1 MRMYILLAVLSL
13 LVKESLLLKIVRV
26 SVPTYRVRGQPAQFE
41 CDYELGEDNLYSVK
55 WYRDNEEF
63 YRYMPKFDPPKHAY
77 KLEGIKV
84 DLQKSD
90 DRRVILHQVTLK
102 SSGLYRCEVSAEA
115 PSFASAA
122 GEGRMEVIYLPRE
135 GPRITGNEQENRR
148 GDSLFLNCTSG
159 RSYPAAVLSWDI
171 DGEKVTDPLLLVE
184 YPPTQHAHGLL
195 STALGL
201 RVPVGRTMQ
210 VRCTARVAPAW
221 REGSEAVVGNSQLA
235 DSKEAMLLGIGED
248 SIFLRSSS
256 EAPALSVTLLTLSLT
271 LFFRPLIQS
280 ET

>member
-1 MRMYILLAVLSL
+1 MFVLAVLSL
-13 LVKESLLLKIVRV
+13 LIQESLPLRMVRV
-26 SVPTYRVRGQPAQFE
+26 SVPAYRVRGQPAQLD
-41 CDYELGEDNLYSVK
+41 CDYDLGDDALYSVK

-77 KLEGIKV
+77 KIEGVKV
-84 DLQKSD
+84 DVAKSD
-90 DRRVILHQVTLK
+90 DRKVILHQVMLK
-102 SSGLYRCEVSAEA
+102 TSGLYRCEVSAEA
-115 PSFASAA
+115 PSFSSAA
-122 GEGRMEVIYLPRE
+122 GEGKFEVIYLPRE

-171 DGEKVTDPLLLVE
+171 DGEKVTDPELLVE
-184 YPPTQHAHGLL
+184 YPPTLHAHGLM
-195 STALGL
+195 SSALGL

-235 DSKEAMLLGIGED
+235 DSKEAMLLVK
-248 SIFLRSSS
+248 SSS
-256 EAPALSVTLLTLSLT
+256 EVPSSSVILLTLALG
-271 LFFRPLIQS
+271 LLIAPTTAQS
-280 ET
+280 GT

>member
-1 MRMYILLAVLSL
+1 MKRMFVLLAVLSL
-13 LVKESLLLKIVRV
+13 LIKESLLLRIVRV
-26 SVPTYRVRGQPAQFE
+26 SIPSHRLRGQPAQLD
-41 CDYELGEDNLYSVK
+41 CDYELGDDTLYSVK

-63 YRYMPKFDPPKHAY
+63 YRFMPKYDPPKHSY

-84 DLQKSD
+84 DLSKSD
-90 DRRVILHQVTLK
+90 DKKVVLHPVTLK

-122 GEGRMEVIYLPRE
+122 GESKMEVIYLPRE

-159 RSYPAAVLSWDI
+159 RSYPATVLSWDI
-171 DGEKVTDPLLLVE
+171 DGEKVTDPKLLVE
-184 YPPTQHAHGLL
+184 YPPIQHAHGLL

-201 RVPVGRTMQ
+201 RVPTGRTMQ
-210 VRCTARVAPAW
+210 VRCTARVALAW

-235 DSKEAMLLGIGED
+235 DSKEAMLLV
-248 SIFLRSSS
+248 RSSS
-256 EAPALSVTLLTLSLT
+256 AVSTLSILLLTLSV
-271 LFFRPLIQS
+271 FRVFSSIVITQ
-280 ET
+280 T

>member
-1 MRMYILLAVLSL
+1 MRMYILLAVISL
-13 LVKESLLLKIVRV
+13 LIKESLLLRIVRV
-26 SVPTYRVRGQPAQFE
+26 HVPSYRVRGQPAQLE
-41 CDYELGEDNLYSVK
+41 CDYELGTDTLYSVK

-63 YRYMPKFDPPKHAY
+63 YKFMPQYDPPNRAY

-90 DRRVILHQVTLK
+90 DRKVTLHQVTLK

-135 GPRITGNEQENRR
+135 GPKITGNQQENRK
-148 GDSLFLNCTSG
+148 GDYLFLNCTSG
-159 RSYPAAVLSWDI
+159 KSYPAAVLSWDI
-171 DGEKVTDPLLLVE
+171 DGEKVTDPSLLVE
-184 YPPTQHAHGLL
+184 YPPTQYAHGLL
-195 STALGL
+195 SAALGL
-201 RVPVGRTMQ
+201 RVPMGRSME

-221 REGSEAVVGNSQLA
+221 REGSEFVVGNSQLA
-235 DSKEAMLLGIGED
+235 DSKQAMLIV
-248 SIFLRSSS
+248 RSGVGTS
-256 EAPALSVTLLTLSLT
+256 ALSVMLLTLSLV
-271 LFFRPLIQS
+271 LFLKSLTQS

>member
-1 MRMYILLAVLSL
+1 MRMYVLLAVLSL
-13 LVKESLLLKIVRV
+13 LIKESLLLRIVRV
-26 SVPTYRVRGQPAQFE
+26 SVPTYRVRGQTAQLE
-41 CDYELGEDNLYSVK
+41 CEYELGTHTLYSVK

-63 YRYMPKFDPPKHAY
+63 YRYLPKYDPPKHAY

-84 DLQKSD
+84 DLPKSD
-90 DRRVILHQVTLK
+90 DRRVVLHQVTLK
-102 SSGLYRCEVSAEA
+102 TTGLYRCEVSAEA
-115 PSFASAA
+115 PSFASVA

-171 DGEKVTDPLLLVE
+171 DGEKVIDPTLLVE

-201 RVPVGRTMQ
+201 RVPIGKTMQ
-210 VRCTARVAPAW
+210 VKCTARVAPSW
-221 REGSEAVVGNSQLA
+221 REGSEAVVGNSGLA
-235 DSKEAMLLGIGED
+235 DSKEAMLLV
-248 SIFLRSSS
+248 RSSS
-256 EAPALSVTLLTLSLT
+256 EASTLCVMLLTLSVGLP
-271 LFFRPLIQS
+271 FRSLMQS
-280 ET
+280 QT

>member
-1 MRMYILLAVLSL
+1 MRMYVLLAAVLSL
-13 LVKESLLLKIVRV
+13 LIKESLLLKIVRV

-41 CDYELGEDNLYSVK
+41 CDYELGEDTLYSVK

-63 YRYMPKFDPPKHAY
+63 YRYMPKFESPKHAY

-122 GEGRMEVIYLPRE
+122 GEGRMDVIYLPRE

-159 RSYPAAVLSWDI
+159 RSYPAAILSWDI
-171 DGEKVTDPLLLVE
+171 DGEKVTDPELLVE

-201 RVPVGRTMQ
+201 RVPVGKTMQ

-235 DSKEAMLLGIGED
+235 DSKEAMLLV
-248 SIFLRSSS
+248 RSSS
-256 EAPALSVTLLTLSLT
+256 EASALSVMLLTLSLA
-271 LFFRPLIQS
+271 LSFRSLMQS

>member
-1 MRMYILLAVLSL
+1 MRMYVLLIVLSL
-13 LVKESLLLKIVRV
+13 LVQESLLLRIVRV
-26 SVPTYRVRGQPAQFE
+26 SVPPYRIRGQVAILE
-41 CDYELGEDNLYSVK
+41 CDYELDNDGLYSVK

-77 KLEGIKV
+77 KLDGVKV

-90 DRRVILHQVTLK
+90 DRKVVLHQVTLK
-102 SSGLYRCEVSAEA
+102 TTGLYRCEVSAEA

-159 RSYPAAVLSWDI
+159 RSYPAAILSWDI
-171 DGEKVTDPLLLVE
+171 NGEKVTDPNLLVE
-184 YPPTQHAHGLL
+184 YPPIQHAHGLL

-201 RVPVGRTMQ
+201 HVPLGGTME
-210 VRCTARVAPAW
+210 VRCTARVTPAW
-221 REGSEAVVGNSQLA
+221 REGSEAVVGKSQLA
-235 DSKEAMLLGIGED
+235 ESKEAMLLV
-248 SIFLRSSS
+248 RSSAGVS
-256 EAPALSVTLLTLSLT
+256 TLSVMLLTLSLT
-271 LFFRPLIQS
+271 FLFDSLMKS
-280 ET
+280 AT

>member
-1 MRMYILLAVLSL
+1 MYFLLALLSL
-13 LVKESLLLKIVRV
+13 LVKESLPLRIVRV
-26 SVPTYRVRGQPAQFE
+26 SVPSYRVRGQPAQLDCMF
-41 CDYELGEDNLYSVK
+41 ELGDDSLYSVK

-63 YRYMPKFDPPKHAY
+63 YRYMPKYDPPKHAY

-84 DLQKSD
+84 DLSKSD
-90 DRRVILHQVTLK
+90 DRKVVLHQVTLK

-135 GPRITGNEQENRR
+135 GPRITGNEEENRR
-148 GDSLFLNCTSG
+148 GESLFLNCTSG

-171 DGEKVTDPLLLVE
+171 DGEKVTDPNLLVE
-184 YPPTQHAHGLL
+184 YPPTQHLHGLL

-201 RVPVGRTMQ
+201 RVPTGRTMQ

-221 REGSEAVVGNSQLA
+221 REGSEAVIANSHVA
-235 DSKEAMLLGIGED
+235 DSKEAMLLVRSAGEV
-248 SIFLRSSS
+248 ST
-256 EAPALSVTLLTLSLT
+256 PSVILLTLPFLQLFTSL
-271 LFFRPLIQS
+271 IVS

>member
-1 MRMYILLAVLSL
+1 MRMYILLAILCL
-13 LVKESLLLKIVRV
+13 LVKESLLLRIVRV
-26 SVPTYRVRGQPAQFE
+26 SVPKYKVRGQQAQLE
-41 CDYELGEDNLYSVK
+41 CDYELGADTLYSVK

-63 YRYMPKFDPPKHAY
+63 YRYMPKYDPPKHAY

-90 DRRVILHQVTLK
+90 DQRVTLHQVMLK

-171 DGEKVTDPLLLVE
+171 DGEKVTDPELLVE
-184 YPPTQHAHGLL
+184 YPPIQHAHGLL

-201 RVPVGRTMQ
+201 RVPVGKTMQ

-235 DSKEAMLLGIGED
+235 DSKEAMLLV
-248 SIFLRSSS
+248 RSSS
-256 EAPALSVTLLTLSLT
+256 EAPTFSVILLTLSLA
-271 LFFRPLIQS
+271 LYLSSLIKL

>member
-1 MRMYILLAVLSL
+1 MRMYVLLAIISL
-13 LVKESLLLKIVRV
+13 LIKESLLLRIVRV
-26 SVPTYRVRGQPAQFE
+26 SIPTYRVRGQPAQLE
-41 CDYELGEDNLYSVK
+41 CDYELGSDTLYSVK

-90 DRRVILHQVTLK
+90 DRRVVLHQLMLK
-102 SSGLYRCEVSAEA
+102 SSGVYRCEVSAEA

-122 GEGRMEVIYLPRE
+122 DEGRMEVIYLPRE

-148 GDSLFLNCTSG
+148 GDTMFLNCTSG

-171 DGEKVTDPLLLVE
+171 DGEKVTDPDMLVE
-184 YPPTQHAHGLL
+184 YPPTHYTHGLM

-201 RVPVGRTMQ
+201 RVPIGRSME

-221 REGSEAVVGNSQLA
+221 REGSEAVVGNSHLA
-235 DSKEAMLLGIGED
+235 ESKEAMLLV
-248 SIFLRSSS
+248 RSSS
-256 EAPALSVTLLTLSLT
+256 EAPALNVMLLTLCFVVSLSLLT
-271 LFFRPLIQS
+271 QL

>member
-1 MRMYILLAVLSL
+1 MINMRSDFKLQ
-13 LVKESLLLKIVRV
+13 ESLLLRIIRV
-26 SVPTYRVRGQPAQFE
+26 SVPTYRVRGQSAQLE
-41 CDYELGEDNLYSVK
+41 CDFELGSDSLYSVK

-63 YRYMPKFDPPKHAY
+63 YRYIPNASPPKLAY
-77 KLEGIKV
+77 KLDGIKV

-90 DRRVILHQVTLK
+90 DSRVVLHTVTLK
-102 SSGLYRCEVSAEA
+102 STGLYRCEVSAEA

-171 DGEKVTDPLLLVE
+171 DGEKVTDPNLLVE
-184 YPPTQHAHGLL
+184 YPQTQHAHGLL

-201 RVPVGRTMQ
+201 RVPLGKTMQ
-210 VRCTARVAPAW
+210 VRCTARVAPSW
-221 REGSEAVVGNSQLA
+221 REGSEAVVGSQLA
-235 DSKEAMLLGIGED
+235 DSKEAMLLV
-248 SIFLRSSS
+248 RSSS
-256 EAPALSVTLLTLSLT
+256 TFWHVHHGLLTFSLLLSLIKMLLCT
-271 LFFRPLIQS
+271 
-280 ET
+280 

>member
-1 MRMYILLAVLSL
+1 MRMYLLLAIIGL
-13 LVKESLLLKIVRV
+13 LIKESLLLRIVRV
-26 SVPTYRVRGQPAQFE
+26 TVPTYRVRGQPAQLE
-41 CDYELGEDNLYSVK
+41 CDYELGLDTLYSVK

-90 DRRVILHQVTLK
+90 DRRVVLHQLMLK
-102 SSGLYRCEVSAEA
+102 STGMYRCEVSAEA

-171 DGEKVTDPLLLVE
+171 DGEKVTEQEMLVE

-201 RVPVGRTMQ
+201 RVPVGRSMQ

-221 REGSEAVVGNSQLA
+221 REGSEAVVGNNQLA
-235 DSKEAMLLGIGED
+235 DSKEAMLLV
-248 SIFLRSSS
+248 RSSS
-256 EAPALSVTLLTLSLT
+256 GAPALSVILLTLSFTVSLSLLT
-271 LFFRPLIQS
+271 KS